1 MHQES
6 HDCSKNDQHEGYI
19 SQPNSPNISKVVE
32 PLKRKAP
39 LSEYWLNY
47 PRASSSAHAD
57 VKVTISEKVIALWKG
72 DNTDK
77 TSIEVS
83 IEDADLHE
91 FGKFLSSKLLYYH
104 PLIPFSK
111 ATAALETKKKLLSH
125 ARIVMGNLI
134 TNADYHV
141 SSHKDF
147 FYDFDKHY
155 IRPIQLQHQTIISMV
170 KDIRA
175 SLLPKTLQPVCRGKI
190 ISAPIKS
197 ASIWNIPPECEKALE
212 DLKRNRNRFFR
223 ERRTKFRSSPR
234 GRRFSKGSF
243 RGSKPLT
250 KKASS
255 SRPTSK

>member
-1 MHQES
+1 MTINLLKKKRRRINISNNSENLSSPSRPPLVYNYESEEDEIIHQES
-6 HDCSKNDQHEGYI
+6 HDLSKNDQHEGYI

-111 ATAALETKKKLLSH
+111 ASAALETKKKLLSH

-155 IRPIQLQHQTIISMV
+155 IRPI
-170 KDIRA
+170 
-175 SLLPKTLQPVCRGKI
+175 
-190 ISAPIKS
+190 
-197 ASIWNIPPECEKALE
+197 
-212 DLKRNRNRFFR
+212 
-223 ERRTKFRSSPR
+223 
-234 GRRFSKGSF
+234 
-243 RGSKPLT
+243 
-250 KKASS
+250 
-255 SRPTSK
+255 